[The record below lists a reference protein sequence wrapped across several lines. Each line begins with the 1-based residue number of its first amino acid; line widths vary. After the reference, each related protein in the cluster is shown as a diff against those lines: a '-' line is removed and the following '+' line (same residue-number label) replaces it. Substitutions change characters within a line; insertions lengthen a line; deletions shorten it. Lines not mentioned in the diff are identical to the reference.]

1 MPNNLRQERL
11 RRQRNAFLAF
21 LGAVFVSLV
30 AALPLV
36 VAGLSGGRIAAPQV
50 LNGVSFGGLDR
61 NHDGYVD
68 RAESAAFAR
77 AHTSPGPR

>member
-1 MPNNLRQERL
+1 MPNKLRQERL

-21 LGAVFVSLV
+21 LGVVFVALV

-36 VAGLSGGRIAAPQV
+36 VAGLSGDRIAVPEV
-50 LNGVSFGGLDR
+50 LRGVSFAGLDR

-68 RAESAAFAR
+68 RSESAAFANGP
-77 AHTSPGPR
+77 ASPRRR